1 MPNGVG
7 GRCPWDGVTEDRGP
21 RGLPF
26 ISLRVSPVLRT
37 AGLIR
42 ASFPGHLM
50 LPPSLAGFVHQEEE
64 EVTPRLPPR
73 LKPVG
78 CAGLDSRDTG
88 WEGESSHH
96 EGPSA

>member
-1 MPNGVG
+1 M
-7 GRCPWDGVTEDRGP
+7 DLT
-21 RGLPF
+21 
-26 ISLRVSPVLRT
+26 
-37 AGLIR
+37 
-42 ASFPGHLM
+42 
-50 LPPSLAGFVHQEEE
+50 EEE